1 MLKKMLIRKIAVATS
16 IVIIMLMLY
25 LIPANQ
31 KEIDLNNKE
40 QVEYIYPNN
49 LLNAVKNNLFTLTVK
64 RSFFLKIRLRPH
76 GDLRRSMVITHRE

>member
-49 LLNAVKNNLFTLTVK
+49 LE
-64 RSFFLKIRLRPH
+64 
-76 GDLRRSMVITHRE
+76 VIYLLDDNDYL